1 MARGFGRRSAL
12 VGVIVAV
19 LLAGAWVS
27 AAGAGGDP
35 EYSDADCETLSSIE
49 VKGNDSGYYGATA
62 RNASK
67 AFKNA
72 SADFDDEDLKYA
84 ASTLSRT
91 WGKAG
96 RAKGAIGAAKV
107 LGKAGKPYYDALEVY
122 TKALIVC
129 STQGLDIDTADE

>member
-1 MARGFGRRSAL
+1 MIVVAL
-12 VGVIVAV
+12 V
-19 LLAGAWVS
+19 AGAWVS
-27 AAGAGGDP
+27 VAAAGGEP

-67 AFKNA
+67 AFKSA
-72 SADFDDEDLKYA
+72 AADFEDEDLKDA
-84 ASTLSRT
+84 ASTLSKT

-96 RAKGAIGAAKV
+96 KAKGAIGAAKV

-129 STQGLDIDTADE
+129 STQGLGLDSDDSDDD